1 MLATQIVSQI
11 RQRLG
16 LSVSL
21 RSLFEHPRLEDFA
34 AQVQALQHSCERPA
48 LVADTS
54 GERQPLS
61 FAQQRLW
68 FLWNL
73 EPDSSMYNMPGAL
86 RLRGELNLDAL
97 RRTFETLVQRHAVL
111 RTTFYE
117 EDGQAWQR
125 VHGQLPLSFEA
136 SDLRHR
142 PAPDV
147 EAQQLAREEVARPF
161 DLRHGPLL
169 RVRVLRV
176 ADDEHVLLLTVHHI
190 VADDWSFRV
199 LINEFVTLYP
209 TLNRG
214 QTPQL
219 PAHSVQ
225 YADFAKWQRQWLEQ
239 GGELQRQL
247 DYWQQRLAEPQAV
260 LELPAD
266 GDRRTAQEGASAHFT
281 FSAELSQQVR
291 DFAQQRDLSL
301 FMLLLAGFT
310 LVLRQ
315 RTEVSRVR
323 IGTDIANRN
332 QAELEEM
339 VGFFVNQLV
348 LQVEVDAEQSA
359 AQLLEACRRAV
370 LEASDHQDLPFERL
384 VEALRLPRRA
394 GRSPLFDIKLI
405 YQEGVGRLSSM
416 EGLEV
421 EDFPSGRQAAEIGMV
436 AAFYNDAEHIHLSFE
451 TPVGQYLPSTLESLF
466 EQIRAVLEALIRADG
481 VQVGELLDLA
491 ADVQRRA
498 DARLNEQRKALLG
511 GAMAIKRRSANRGA
525 PATQSAAD

>member
-1 MLATQIVSQI
+1 M
-11 RQRLG
+11 
-16 LSVSL
+16 
-21 RSLFEHPRLEDFA
+21 
-34 AQVQALQHSCERPA
+34 
-48 LVADTS
+48 
-54 GERQPLS
+54 
-61 FAQQRLW
+61 
-68 FLWNL
+68 
-73 EPDSSMYNMPGAL
+73 
-86 RLRGELNLDAL
+86 
-97 RRTFETLVQRHAVL
+97 
-111 RTTFYE
+111 
-117 EDGQAWQR
+117 
-125 VHGQLPLSFEA
+125 
-136 SDLRHR
+136 
-142 PAPDV
+142 
-147 EAQQLAREEVARPF
+147 
-161 DLRHGPLL
+161 
-169 RVRVLRV
+169 
-176 ADDEHVLLLTVHHI
+176 LLLTVHHI

-281 FSAELSQQVR
+281 FSAELSQQLR

-451 TPVGQYLPSTLESLF
+451 TPVGQYLPSTLECLF
-466 EQIRAVLEALIRADG
+466 EQIRAVLQALIRADG